1 MKSTVH
7 YSLTI
12 LAGLL
17 ATTNGTPLP
26 IDVDPTDLKQ
36 CAGQWYNPSSYT
48 CRIGADSKALCPVVN
63 GEPMDECAG
72 ACYTPLRYR
81 SATFALCE
89 PDASTDQEQLQ
100 RHRAGRESKED

>member
-1 MKSTVH
+1 MKSTVY
-7 YSLTI
+7 YSLSI

-17 ATTNGTPLP
+17 ASTTATPLP
-26 IDVDPTDLKQ
+26 VDSPTDLKQ

-81 SATFALCE
+81 SATSLLKF
-89 PDASTDQEQLQ
+89 DACTDQKQLQ
-100 RHRAGRESKED
+100 RDRAGREPKKG

>member
-1 MKSTVH
+1 MKSTV
-7 YSLTI
+7 YYPLTI

-17 ATTNGTPLP
+17 ASSTATPLP
-26 IDVDPTDLKQ
+26 ADLKQ

-81 SATFALCE
+81 LVSALSLDI
-89 PDASTDQEQLQ
+89 PTDQEQLQ
-100 RHRAGRESKED
+100 RHYAGGES